1 LKNKPPIPKADARK
15 IVQERSLE
23 ITETELKKKSDLIIN
38 RLIDL
43 DDFNYANKIFTY
55 YSSSRTLVNTKP
67 LIDFAAGCGKSVFLP
82 KQNSGGSRLR
92 RFQFSSFDDLI
103 RSDNDFLEPKIGIEE
118 DLSDIDLIIVPSIA
132 VSLKGE
138 RTGYDLKYNPLLRN
152 LFSPKYSLAFEF
164 QLFHR
169 LEYERQDIRI
179 DRVIT
184 EQRTI
189 NTREF

>member
-1 LKNKPPIPKADARK
+1 LKNKPPIPKAAARK

-23 ITETELKKKSDLIIN
+23 ITESELNKKSDSIIN
-38 RLIDL
+38 KLTDS

-55 YSSSRTLVNTKP
+55 YSSSRTLVNAKP

-82 KQNSGGSRLR
+82 KKNSGGSRMK

-138 RTGYDLKYNPLLRN
+138 RTGYDFKYPPLLRN